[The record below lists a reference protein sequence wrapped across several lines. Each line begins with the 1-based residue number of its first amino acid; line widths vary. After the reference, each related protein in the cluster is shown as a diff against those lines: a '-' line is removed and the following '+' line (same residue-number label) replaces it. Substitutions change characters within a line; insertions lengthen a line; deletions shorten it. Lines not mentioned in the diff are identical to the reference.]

1 MKSARVEAIT
11 IQIAFPI
18 LGLNSQLPARIP
30 IRSEKGSPMMNPTPV
45 TIQAIV
51 NESSNWPLKKEDQM
65 MLNSES
71 SLVTS
76 DR

>member
-1 MKSARVEAIT
+1 
-11 IQIAFPI
+11 
-18 LGLNSQLPARIP
+18 
-30 IRSEKGSPMMNPTPV
+30 MNPTPV
-45 TIQAIV
+45 TIKAIV